1 MYFIVNIDFF
11 NDSNDLYNLLEC
23 VNIILNVISTG
34 MNDGHIRFPPSSRSD
49 VVYNVICGGTRMA
62 SSPFTCLI
70 MEFPTII
77 IIFFFFFFFNFYT
90 LIFFFISNFFSLNLT
105 WRPFW
110 STGLYFLSLGDL
122 ISIHRTTLAT
132 LNILNGNMMRLMVT

>member
-11 NDSNDLYNLLEC
+11 NDSNDLYNLLER

-77 IIFFFFFFFNFYT
+77 IIYF
-90 LIFFFISNFFSLNLT
+90 IFFFDVKFNTVIFFII
-105 WRPFW
+105 PIF
-110 STGLYFLSLGDL
+110 FLS
-122 ISIHRTTLAT
+122 I
-132 LNILNGNMMRLMVT
+132 